1 MLKLGHPLLMSLL
14 KIHGSQQKVCK
25 TFSVMQTTEM
35 EIESRDAS
43 ASDNVDVAF
52 AERRAI
58 LRHCCVTSMRRLHG
72 EGWES

>member
-1 MLKLGHPLLMSLL
+1 
-14 KIHGSQQKVCK
+14 
-25 TFSVMQTTEM
+25 MQTTEM
-35 EIESRDAS
+35 EIESRDAP